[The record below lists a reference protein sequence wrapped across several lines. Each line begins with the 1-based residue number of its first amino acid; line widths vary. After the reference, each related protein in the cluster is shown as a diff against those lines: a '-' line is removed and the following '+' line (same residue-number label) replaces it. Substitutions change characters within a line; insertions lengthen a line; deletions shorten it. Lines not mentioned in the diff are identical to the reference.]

1 MTSPLSVS
9 VLIAVR
15 NGAAHLAE
23 AIASIERAGR
33 IPLEILVIDGHSTD
47 ATTAIAA
54 RHPLARILPQAGA
67 GIADAYNEGVAAC
80 RGEAIAFLSH
90 DDLWTEGK
98 LAIQLARLEADPSL
112 MLCFGHVQH
121 RLAGGLP
128 PGFRRELLDWP
139 VPGFI
144 METMVA
150 RREVFAR
157 VGPFDTSFS
166 TAEDV
171 DWIARTRDAH
181 IPTELVP
188 DTVLIKRI
196 HASNASMVDRGGK
209 EALFK
214 ALRHTITR
222 RHADQPSR

>member
-1 MTSPLSVS
+1 
-9 VLIAVR
+9 
-15 NGAAHLAE
+15 
-23 AIASIERAGR
+23 
-33 IPLEILVIDGHSTD
+33 
-47 ATTAIAA
+47 
-54 RHPLARILPQAGA
+54 
-67 GIADAYNEGVAAC
+67 
-80 RGEAIAFLSH
+80 
-90 DDLWTEGK
+90 
-98 LAIQLARLEADPSL
+98 
-112 MLCFGHVQH
+112 
-121 RLAGGLP
+121 
-128 PGFRRELLDWP
+128 
-139 VPGFI
+139 
-144 METMVA
+144 
-150 RREVFAR
+150 

-222 RHADQPSR
+222 RHADQPNR